1 MRKRFLIFLVATSQ
15 LVEIHQGA
23 VQFARRSNIVK
34 LFTKFGLMKHSF
46 LPFAL
51 LGIGVFGSSS
61 VNAHSGSESS
71 AIGTATGQHGLLCQ
85 MLAAD
90 LITPEAANEAVL
102 FIIKSNQQ
110 SAESLTAE
118 QFRLLKKAFN
128 YGWDFVGSSVKQ
140 LHPACPL
147 GPKPML

>member
-1 MRKRFLIFLVATSQ
+1 
-15 LVEIHQGA
+15 
-23 VQFARRSNIVK
+23 
-34 LFTKFGLMKHSF
+34 MKHSF
-46 LPFAL
+46 LLFVL